1 MALKKTTNQ
10 NVFSLFA
17 LLLFLALAGMTACS
31 EGSGNN
37 TEELGSNRSGDP
49 LHGPTHELRSYNDV
63 PGIWRRLHAQVL
75 KEKGITGEGI
85 RVGIIDDGIRCQ
97 EPELAGKCVYG
108 LKTFIQGGIRTL
120 DRVSQNKQW
129 AKPVDPYFH
138 IRESE
143 GIYTD
148 GAHGTGMAMIIAG
161 NENSNGQVGFASG
174 AQVIP
179 YGGTEEFPVTFKIAY
194 EKHQVRIVS
203 NSFGSP
209 ATFPDLVD
217 EWVPRMH
224 RASHIRYDHQLFD
237 RFLNPGFPV
246 YNYLTESENK
256 QPTEIQAIVDEM
268 KQKHRKL
275 VDDPTYRHRTPEL
288 IRVFCAKN
296 QGQTHAQTPGITP
309 FSVDVPASGYP
320 DDGNILIVGAVD
332 EENRLTSSSLRP
344 GNTRKFFVVVPT
356 GGATSPAAPTV
367 AGILAALMEADTK
380 LFNHHGRPAR
390 QYVDAI
396 LETATPLADADA
408 SGTGPDTGRGLVN
421 VEGAL
426 NWLKNHP

>member
-31 EGSGNN
+31 EHHGRNEDGGTPPGS
-37 TEELGSNRSGDP
+37 TPPVL
-49 LHGPTHELRSYNDV
+49 THKLLSYNNV

-97 EPELAGKCVYG
+97 EPELLGKCVYG
-108 LKTFIQGGIRTL
+108 IKTYINANIRTEEWI
-120 DRVSQNKQW
+120 DFDKDWS
-129 AKPVDPYFH
+129 KPVNPYFQ
-138 IRESE
+138 IEESE
-143 GIYTD
+143 GIYAA
-148 GAHGTGMAMIIAG
+148 GAHGTAMAMIIAG
-161 NENSNGQVGFASG
+161 KENSNGQVGFASG

-179 YGGTEEFPVTFKIAY
+179 FFSLAELPVAFKIAY

-203 NSFGSP
+203 NSYGSP

-217 EWVPRMH
+217 EWVEPMH
-224 RASHIRYDHQLFD
+224 RPSHIQFNHQRYDS
-237 RFLNPGFPV
+237 FLTPGDSV
-246 YNYLTESENK
+246 HNYLTQSENK
-256 QPTEIQAIVDEM
+256 KPTEIQAIVDEM
-268 KQKHRKL
+268 KKKHRDL
-275 VDDPTYRHRTPEL
+275 VNDPTYRHRTPEL
-288 IRVFCAKN
+288 IRVFSAKN
-296 QGQTHAQTPGITP
+296 KGQTHSQTPGITP

-380 LFNHHGRPAR
+380 LYNYQGRPAR

-408 SGTGPDTGRGLVN
+408 SGTGPDTGRGLVH

-426 NWLKNHP
+426 NWLKNHPI